1 MIYCSK
7 EVFFSQEDIAN
18 IEYITRNQIKNLHLF
33 HYRNG
38 RITASL
44 FGRAIKYSIGQRN
57 LVQTTLEKEPPF
69 CNTATKF
76 GQMAEDS
83 VKEKLKEYF
92 ENEVSAEFIPTCLK
106 IDEEYGFLG
115 ASPDSMMMYDCHNPA
130 FLEIKCP
137 SSRIGMKIRCRKP

>member
-1 MIYCSK
+1 M
-7 EVFFSQEDIAN
+7 
-18 IEYITRNQIKNLHLF
+18 RNQIKCIHWF

-44 FGRAIKYSIGQRN
+44 FGRVIKYSIGQRN
-57 LVQTTLEKEPPF
+57 LVQTILEKEPPV
-69 CNTATKF
+69 CNTVTKF

-92 ENEVSAEFIPTCLK
+92 ENEVSAELISTGLK
-106 IDEEYGFLG
+106 FDEEYGLLG
-115 ASPDSMMMYDCHNPA
+115 ASPDSMIMYDCHNPA

-137 SSRIGMKIRCRKP
+137 SSRKSMKIRCRKP